1 MSRLAIVSLVVALV
15 VGYWPLLDC
24 GFYSDDFAILQYNRD
39 LGWGGFFDFLLFA
52 DYGDRPWAYWR
63 PGWALAFWL
72 IQEVAG
78 PSPFAFH
85 LTSLVLH
92 VVCSLIVFWLAMTTT
107 RSRFAAL
114 TAGLLFG
121 LTDAHVEAV
130 AWPCAALNVIP
141 AAIPILLATRLAW
154 RFALDGGA
162 WRLGAMTLLMV
173 ASLTFKEAAYGIPL
187 VLGAT
192 LLTARDRRDG
202 WSRRD
207 RQIVLTIA
215 VQAGIVLFHYLARN
229 NVAGVAGGAMVTTV
243 AAAVHANAYLA
254 SHVPVSGIWLP
265 LILAALVALVVFV
278 TGSRATRFYVL
289 CTLAGMFPYVAMT
302 HGERFLYFFNA
313 PLALCLAQVAVD
325 LRRRINARWFSGILP
340 ALLLAI
346 IAWDAREL
354 REKIADAAA
363 ASESCRDV
371 LETVREL
378 ELAEGDEVIVDV
390 VPPFL
395 NNALEPM
402 VELDL
407 GYDVKASCLE
417 LLPMPPFMIYVNDRT
432 ASIDAETPTLIF
444 DEQTQRY
451 VRSTFGDRIGA
462 LVPHPL
468 FALPRRF
475 RVVADSDFDRQITNP
490 DWNPSEVALLD
501 GAPSP
506 APSPTARAR
515 FVSVHT
521 DIRRMGATVECSE
534 PVLFVVAFP
543 LPMTRFDGE
552 GKILV
557 DGESVPVLRANRNFH
572 AVALPSGTHTIV
584 LRPTFGR

>member
-1 MSRLAIVSLVVALV
+1 MSRLPIVLLVAALV
-15 VGYWPLLDC
+15 VGYWPMLDC
-24 GFYSDDFAILQYNRD
+24 GFYSDDFAILQYNRG

-92 VVCSLIVFWLAMTTT
+92 VVCSLVVYWLAMTTT
-107 RSRFAAL
+107 RSRFAAF
-114 TAGLLFG
+114 TAGMLFG
-121 LTDAHVEAV
+121 LTDAHVGAV

-207 RQIVLTIA
+207 LQIVLTIA
-215 VQAGIVLFHYLARN
+215 AQAGIVLFHYLSRN
-229 NVAGVAGGAMVTTV
+229 NVQGVAGGALATTV
-243 AAAVHANAYLA
+243 TAAVHAAGYLA
-254 SHVPVSGIWLP
+254 SHVPVSGIWMP
-265 LILAALVALVVFV
+265 LILAALVALVVFI

-289 CTLAGMFPYVAMT
+289 CTIAGMFPYVAMT

-313 PLALCLAQVAVD
+313 PLALCLAQIVND
-325 LRRRINARWFSGILP
+325 LRRRVDDRWFSAIIA

-346 IAWDAREL
+346 IGWDARDL
-354 REKIADAAA
+354 RDKIADVNA
-363 ASESCRDV
+363 ASNSCRDA
-371 LETVREL
+371 LETVRAL
-378 ELAEGDEVIVDV
+378 KLAEGDEVIVDV
-390 VPPFL
+390 IPPFL
-395 NNALEPM
+395 TNGLEPM

-407 GYDVKASCLE
+407 GYDVKVNCLE
-417 LLPMPPFMIYVNDRT
+417 LLPMPPFVIYVNERT
-432 ASIDAETPTLIF
+432 ANIDAETPTLIF
-444 DEQTQRY
+444 DEQTQDY
-451 VRSTFGDRIGA
+451 VRSTFGERVGA

-475 RVVADSDFDRQITNP
+475 RVVADGDFDEEVSDP
-490 DWNPSEVALLD
+490 AWNPNEVALLD
-501 GAPSP
+501 RAPVP

-515 FVSVHT
+515 LVSVHT

-534 PVLFVVAFP
+534 PALFVVAFP

-552 GKILV
+552 GKIFV

-584 LRPTFGR
+584 LRPTFGP